1 MFNTFV
7 TSISD
12 NVILWINITLLF
24 LVSLSFLSDNLE
36 FLLGSRL
43 KQTLTNN
50 RNFLIGIYNV
60 FLMVN
65 VYRDYIKKQ
74 MIKSI

>member
-1 MFNTFV
+1 MFNNFV

-60 FLMVN
+60 FLMLN
-65 VYRDYIKKQ
+65 VYRDYVKKQ